1 MEHGNLLGGNGLLRI
16 YVYVLSDIMEMDILQ
31 LVGIVIG
38 TNSVVGFIVALITIK
53 YQKSKVQGEARSA
66 QYEGMKVEQDTYQ
79 ELILDLK
86 SAWKEQKD
94 YIAELHED
102 RRNLRTERD
111 ELKQE
116 IEVLRKK
123 VNEQQCEID
132 DLKRIVSA
140 LKPLMCSQVGCG
152 GRQTDIIGLVSDDS
166 FDVNNKGE

>member
-1 MEHGNLLGGNGLLRI
+1 MEIETILALIGAIIGGG
-16 YVYVLSDIMEMDILQ
+16 
-31 LVGIVIG
+31 GI
-38 TNSVVGFIVALITIK
+38 VGFIVGLLTIK
-53 YQKSKVQGEARSA
+53 YERHKAKGEAHSA
-66 QYEGMKVEQDTYQ
+66 EYEGMKVEQDTYQ

-86 SAWKEQKD
+86 TAWKEQKD

-102 RRNLRTERD
+102 RRNLRIERD

-116 IEVLRKK
+116 ISVLRKN

-166 FDVNNKGE
+166 FDQKTK

>member
-1 MEHGNLLGGNGLLRI
+1 MILALIGAIIGGG
-16 YVYVLSDIMEMDILQ
+16 
-31 LVGIVIG
+31 GI
-38 TNSVVGFIVALITIK
+38 VGFIVGLLTIK
-53 YQKSKVQGEARSA
+53 YERHKAKGEAHSA
-66 QYEGMKVEQDTYQ
+66 EYEGMKVEQDTYQ

-86 SAWKEQKD
+86 TAWKEQKE

-116 IEVLRKK
+116 IDVLGKK

-166 FDVNNKGE
+166 FDQK

>member
-1 MEHGNLLGGNGLLRI
+1 METEMILALIGAIIGGG
-16 YVYVLSDIMEMDILQ
+16 
-31 LVGIVIG
+31 GI
-38 TNSVVGFIVALITIK
+38 VGFIVGLLTIK
-53 YQKSKVQGEARSA
+53 YERHKAKGEAHSA
-66 QYEGMKVEQDTYQ
+66 EYEGMKVEQDTYQ

-86 SAWKEQKD
+86 TAWKEQKE

-116 IEVLRKK
+116 IDVLGKK

-166 FDVNNKGE
+166 FDQK